1 MHLSQ
6 PVLRCPGLLIPAYDD
21 APVSPALVLH
31 NLPHSEG
38 DMGGPGGSRLDTLAE
53 ISVFVSEHEN
63 LTFLF
68 SSRKIFWTIFYHL
81 FSRTFTIGIIQ
92 TIWIQDIFYI
102 ECEDPLTPPPPGIQ
116 PQPGVSHLME
126 LTDKLGNSMSPAG
139 LCAAHVAGYKHLQ
152 GDTQHYHGKLKVFSL
167 ERHLLSLVR
176 LTFIRLD

>member
-6 PVLRCPGLLIPAYDD
+6 PGLRGPGLLVPANDD
-21 APVSPALVLH
+21 SPVSPSLVLDH
-31 NLPHSEG
+31 LAHSEV
-38 DMGGPGGSRLDTLAE
+38 DMRWPGGSRLDALAE
-53 ISVFVSEHEN
+53 ISVFISEHEN
-63 LTFLF
+63 LRCLF
-68 SSRKIFWTIFYHL
+68 ISGKIFQTIFYHL

-92 TIWIQDIFYI
+92 TIWIQDILYI

-126 LTDKLGNSMSPAG
+126 LTDELRNSMSPAG

-152 GDTQHYHGKLKVFSL
+152 GDTQHYHGKLNVFSL